1 MDQTWSSWFPAQ
13 HHTLRNMTKASVAQ
27 NPARNAPRKI
37 RVGSGGHKANAALI
51 GQTGTVRA
59 FRVLPSRVK
68 VVPIR

>member
-1 MDQTWSSWFPAQ
+1 
-13 HHTLRNMTKASVAQ
+13 MTKASVAQ

-37 RVGSGGHKANAALI
+37 RVGSGGHKANAVLF

-68 VVPIR
+68 VVPIRSTARTCKRPPATDATHDH